1 MSIHPTAIIDPR
13 AKIPGS
19 CKIGPYCVIGP
30 DVELGEKCHLV
41 SHVIIEGPTKI
52 GADNGF
58 FRFSSI
64 GTAPQDLS
72 YASEPTRLEIAIPNK
87 VRELV
92 AVKWGIVKGGGSG
105 RAGNNT

>member
-1 MSIHPTAIIDPR
+1 MSVHPTAIIDPR

-58 FRFSSI
+58 FTFSSI
-64 GTAPQDLS
+64 GTAPQDLR
-72 YASEPTRLEIAIPNK
+72 YAREPNRLELGHLNK
-87 VRELV
+87 IRDFVTNDWGT
-92 AVKWGIVKGGGSG
+92 VK
-105 RAGNNT
+105 